1 MTGSPVEQCRTAMR
15 MEKRV
20 LRMLDLEPAF
30 NLSVYVMKTKTHFA
44 WLVVSLVLTTL
55 AQIQAKDEVRLSVP
69 SKIEAAKRKEREK
82 LFTPWMTIQALRAN
96 QQQMWQKGQQI
107 LFFEYDLGRT
117 EWRAI
122 YSSTLKL
129 NNGYSWWASVE
140 EGEFEE
146 RLNSELK
153 LGRQPAFIVRDN
165 GSFAMLCVAPEDMAA
180 VRKELITLGIGE
192 PKLKK

>member
-1 MTGSPVEQCRTAMR
+1 MVMP

-20 LRMLDLEPAF
+20 LRMLDFNPAF
-30 NLSVYVMKTKTHFA
+30 NLSVSVMKTKTHFA
-44 WLVVSLVLTTL
+44 WLVVSLFVTTL
-55 AQIQAKDEVRLSVP
+55 TQVQAKDEVRLSVP

-165 GSFAMLCVAPEDMAA
+165 GSFAMLCVSPEDMAA